1 MRRLVT
7 RFSLLAV
14 ALFMAT
20 LCFTVATPTVAEA
33 ATDAA
38 FIRGTVT
45 QPRPQVG
52 QQTQIV
58 FEFGNRSQH
67 TLQLSAGCSV
77 SSSVSLDKYPLS
89 PDFFTVG
96 NQFFNGTGCFSQRT
110 FIPGQNY
117 NFQLNLTAVKTGTV
131 TMNFGLNFKDTV
143 TNQIYQVTTGPLT
156 ITVVPRQ

>member
-1 MRRLVT
+1 MRRLI
-7 RFSLLAV
+7 RGFSILAV
-14 ALFMAT
+14 GLFMAT
-20 LCFTVATPTVAEA
+20 LCFTVSAPGTAEA

-67 TLQLSAGCSV
+67 TLQLGICSV
-77 SSSVSLDKYPLS
+77 ASSGNTSILS
-89 PDFFTVG
+89 PDFITMAG
-96 NQFFNGTGCFSQRT
+96 QFFDGTGCRTSRT

-117 NFQLNLTAVKTGTV
+117 NYQLNLTALKTGTV
-131 TMNFGLNFKDTV
+131 TLTFTLQFRDLV
-143 TNQIYQVTTGPLT
+143 TNQFYTVSTGPLT